1 MASDLKEDETTF
13 THAPSHHI
21 SRMMTTGKCLNVSLY
36 LRGEKQLR
44 EDNVNRFCSS
54 SPTWE
59 SNSGL
64 STSSYIMLPVMD
76 PGGHWMG
83 GAQAGGGECN
93 AAKPRDP
100 VQWTK
105 Q

>member
-1 MASDLKEDETTF
+1 MC
-13 THAPSHHI
+13 PCI
-21 SRMMTTGKCLNVSLY
+21 SE
-36 LRGEKQLR
+36 GEKELR

-64 STSSYIMLPVMD
+64 STSSYIVLAVMD

-83 GAQAGGGECN
+83 GLQAGGGERT
-93 AAKPRDP
+93 AKKPGDP
-100 VQWTK
+100 MQWTK